1 MLTVLIPAVVIFLF
15 LATIGISRP
24 RKMKLTT
31 WCWTYVII
39 AVAFDILTATAI
51 ILDNN
56 LLIEG
61 LLGVAA
67 GSATSLAY
75 HVWKEI
81 KEFKNEDKN
90 QLK

>member
-1 MLTVLIPAVVIFLF
+1 MLKVLIPAVVVFLF

-31 WCWTYVII
+31 WCWIYVII
-39 AVAFDILTATAI
+39 AVVFDILTVTAV
-51 ILDNN
+51 ILNNN
-56 LLIEG
+56 LLIES

-81 KEFKNEDKN
+81 KEFKDEDK
-90 QLK
+90 QKST